1 MEENKDFDIQ
11 KNTEQLFEALIK
23 FQTDS
28 QKGRKATR
36 DQYRKE
42 EPELHNNFRITI
54 DGLLGRM
61 SNQLLQIFDNPT
73 EKKSYQLS
81 LVASFLRSHF
91 LINDLIIDGD
101 LIEAVTLVRKQL
113 EMLTRMH
120 EIDKKPIL
128 KLLKKTP
135 NVINIFGPAGKKIYP
150 TLSEIAH
157 FATPS
162 VGDLINFHSKKDN
175 RSGPGLVPFYN
186 EDAIICYNQH
196 AYVSIYFCFW
206 FMEFLKNIYGEK
218 YDDTY
223 DNQTFLILIRMA
235 EDCDIIT
242 LDSNVKNK
250 NNI

>member
-1 MEENKDFDIQ
+1 MEFDIE
-11 KNTEQLFEALIK
+11 KNTEELFKWLIK
-23 FQTDS
+23 YQTDS
-28 QKGRKATR
+28 KKAREATR
-36 DQYRKE
+36 EEYRKN

-61 SNQLLQIFDNPT
+61 SNQLIQTFENPT
-73 EKKSYQLS
+73 EKNSYQLS

-120 EIDKKPIL
+120 EIDDKPIL

-135 NVINIFGPAGKKIYP
+135 NVINIFGPAGKKLYP

-157 FATPS
+157 FATPR

-186 EDAIICYNQH
+186 EDSIVCYNQH

-206 FMEFLKNIYGEK
+206 FMEFLRKLYGEK
-218 YDDTY
+218 YNDTY

-235 EDCDIIT
+235 EDCNIIT
-242 LDSNVKNK
+242 LDPNEEKK
-250 NNI
+250 NNA

>member
-1 MEENKDFDIQ
+1 MNENNDFDIE
-11 KNTEQLFEALIK
+11 KNTEELFKGLIK

-28 QKGRKATR
+28 QKGREVTR
-36 DQYRKE
+36 DKYRKE
-42 EPELHNNFRITI
+42 EPKLHNDFRITI

-61 SNQLLQIFDNPT
+61 SNQLLQTFDNPT

-81 LVASFLRSHF
+81 LVASFLRTHF
-91 LINDLIIDGD
+91 LINDLIINGD

-120 EIDKKPIL
+120 EIDEKPIL

-135 NVINIFGPAGKKIYP
+135 NVMNIFGPAGKNIYP

-157 FATPS
+157 FATPR
-162 VGDLINFHSKKDN
+162 VGDLIKFHSKTDN

-186 EDAIICYNQH
+186 EDAINYYNQH

-206 FMEFLKNIYGEK
+206 FIEFLKTIYKEK
-218 YDDTY
+218 YNATY
-223 DNQTFLILIRMA
+223 DNKTFLILIRMA

-242 LDSNVKNK
+242 LDANIKNK
-250 NNI
+250 NNA

>member
-1 MEENKDFDIQ
+1 MKENKDFDIQ
-11 KNTEQLFEALIK
+11 KNTEELFEALMK

-28 QKGRKATR
+28 EKGRLATR
-36 DQYRKE
+36 EKYRKE

-61 SNQLLQIFDNPT
+61 SNQLLQTFDNPT
-73 EKKSYQLS
+73 EKNSYQLS

-91 LINDLIIDGD
+91 LINDLIINGD

-113 EMLTRMH
+113 EMLTRLH
-120 EIDKKPIL
+120 EIDEKPIL
-128 KLLKKTP
+128 KLLNKTP

-157 FATPS
+157 FATPR
-162 VGDLINFHSKKDN
+162 VGDLINFYSEKDN

-186 EDAIICYNQH
+186 KDAIVCYNQH

-206 FMEFLKNIYGEK
+206 FMEFLKNIYKEK
-218 YDDTY
+218 YDYTY

-242 LDSNVKNK
+242 LEPNIEKKKNE
-250 NNI
+250 